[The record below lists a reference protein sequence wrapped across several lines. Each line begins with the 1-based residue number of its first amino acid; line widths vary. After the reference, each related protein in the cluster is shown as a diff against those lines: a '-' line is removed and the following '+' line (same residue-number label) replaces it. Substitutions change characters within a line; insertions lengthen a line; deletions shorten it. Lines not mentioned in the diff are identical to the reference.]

1 MPLRKF
7 DYFLQSEQKVLLFL
21 AQRLGLQPHL
31 VQRFFDTN
39 RVFVNDAMCNDKTI
53 RASGKVSVLLFEPQP
68 RYRQP
73 IFTTKDFIVFDKDAH
88 VYIHPQIMYDG
99 YTLLDEIRHYGG
111 ESANPCHR
119 LDRETS
125 GLVVCGLN
133 KQSTVA
139 FKNMFEAR
147 SVQKEY
153 LAIVKGRVT
162 DAMTIEEPLARTYAF
177 DVSKHKVKVCQS
189 GKKSITHVIP
199 LRYDDKN
206 DTTFVKLIPVTGRT
220 HQLRVHMFH
229 VKHPILGDPIYG
241 ASYEFAND
249 YLNKKTTEADRIK
262 FLGAKRLMLHSNML
276 AFEYGQRKY
285 KIVSQCSTWNIA
297 TD

>member
-7 DYFLQSEQKVLLFL
+7 DFFLQSEQKVLLFL
-21 AQRLGLQPHL
+21 ANQLALQPHL

-39 RVFVNDAMCNDKTI
+39 RVFVNDAICNDKTV
-53 RASGKVSVLLFEPQP
+53 RSCGKVSVLLFEPKP
-68 RYRQP
+68 LFRQP
-73 IFTTKDFIVFDKDAH
+73 IFTTKQFMVFDKEAH
-88 VYIHPQIMYDG
+88 VYIHPQVMYDG

-111 ESANPCHR
+111 KSANPCHR

-125 GLVVCGLN
+125 GLVICGISKN
-133 KQSTVA
+133 ATVA

-153 LAIVKGRVT
+153 LAIVKGCVKN
-162 DAMTIEEPLARTYAF
+162 AMTIEEPLARTYAF
-177 DVSKHKVKVCQS
+177 DVSKHKVKVCPN
-189 GKKSITHVIP
+189 GKKSITHVFP
-199 LRYDDKN
+199 LRYDAKD
-206 DTTFVKLIPVTGRT
+206 DTTLVKLIPVTGRT

-229 VKHPILGDPIYG
+229 VKHPIVGDPIYG

-249 YLNKKTTEADRIK
+249 YLNKKITERDRVK
-262 FLGAKRLMLHSNML
+262 FLGSKRLMLHSNML
-276 AFEYGQRKY
+276 AFEYEQRKY
-285 KIVSQCSTWNIA
+285 KIVSQCSTWNIG